1 MVELMSEEVTMTG
14 TRALPAIFDDSAAG
28 WERALYA
35 FLSEKQRRSGSQRTL
50 DSVEGDVA
58 FSVLAAVGGHRSPRG
73 GRRRGS
79 S

>member
-14 TRALPAIFDDSAAG
+14 TAALPAVFDDSAAG

-50 DSVEGDVA
+50 DSYYRMLQHFF
-58 FSVLAAVGGHRSPRG
+58 FSDHQ
-73 GRRRGS
+73 
-79 S
+79 